1 MHQIKIIR
9 MFSDKIT
16 KHLNLIGQPIEITRE
31 VLLESLKCGTG
42 NFGKRSNMLYSLKL
56 SALSL
61 IKYNKSIGYKDGTAG
76 FLYAIT
82 NPAWP
87 GKVKLGLSTQPHKRL
102 AQYQTYSPLRD
113 YKMYHWS
120 FWLDVRKAEKSF
132 HGLLNADH
140 EWVTLDQSLISLL
153 TSLNDESLKQFMVP

>member
-1 MHQIKIIR
+1 MHQFKVIG

-16 KHLNLIGQPIEITRE
+16 QHLNLIGQPIEITRE

-42 NFGKRSNMLYSLKL
+42 NFGRRSNMLYSLKL

-61 IKYNKSIGYKDGTAG
+61 IKYNRSIGYKDGTAG

-120 FWLDVRKAEKSF
+120 FWLNVRKAEKSF

>member
-1 MHQIKIIR
+1 MY
-9 MFSDKIT
+9 SDKIT
-16 KHLNLIGQPIEITRE
+16 QHLALNGSPVEITKE
-31 VLLESLKCGTG
+31 LLLESLKCGTG
-42 NFGKRSNMLYSLKL
+42 NFGKRTNKLYSLKL

-61 IKYNKSIGYKDGTAG
+61 IKYNKSIGHKEKKAG

-113 YKMYHWS
+113 YKLYHWS
-120 FWLDVRKAEKSF
+120 FWLDVREAEKSF
-132 HGLLNADH
+132 HRLLSANH
-140 EWVTLDQSLISLL
+140 EWITLDQSLKTLF
-153 TSLNDESLKQFMVP
+153 THLNDKSMKQFMVP